1 MAVSKIMCCCG
12 SGIGS
17 SLMIRLNVE
26 KLLRKMGKTGIDVV
40 HATTSDAQPGA
51 ADIFVVGSDLA
62 DRVDSLPN
70 RIVLENILS
79 IPELEEKL
87 TAMLAELDD

>member
-62 DRVDSLPN
+62 DLVDSLPN